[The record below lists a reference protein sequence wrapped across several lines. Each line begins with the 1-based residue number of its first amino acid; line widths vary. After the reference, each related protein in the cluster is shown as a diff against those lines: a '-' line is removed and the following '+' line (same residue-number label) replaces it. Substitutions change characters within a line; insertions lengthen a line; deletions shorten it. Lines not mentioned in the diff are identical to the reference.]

1 MINQFKFKFTCSMF
15 QALQAHMLI
24 PIREVPKGKEDG
36 YAGSSKDDEP
46 KATTTQQKQNK

>member
-36 YAGSSKDDEP
+36 YGSSKDAP
-46 KATTTQQKQNK
+46 KATTTQQKQNE